1 MNGTPSIKN
10 NIDNGIEW
18 KISQTLCSVSR
29 EAIVTRIG
37 PVEQGCY
44 EAYTGVICKRL
55 FELVHF
61 S

>member
-1 MNGTPSIKN
+1 MQNPENQFLGLQEKKVTWIK
-10 NIDNGIEW
+10 
-18 KISQTLCSVSR
+18 S
-29 EAIVTRIG
+29 
-37 PVEQGCY
+37 VEQGCY